1 MLNFSGIKVTKIRSK
16 IPYILAVTFFVL
28 LLIPFILPSSFYKG
42 FIENRLEQS
51 TGFEFNFNGDFTFSL
66 LPNIRMEA
74 DNLDF
79 LGKTVGDVETVGFVQ
94 KVTFEMNPFE
104 FLVGDIHINEFE
116 LYNPKITINGD
127 FTPYIPNWIR
137 KNLQASHKQDIRYL
151 EILLHFVEDSVFDSA
166 KLVDGAIQ
174 WNKTPSTQVAVQ
186 GLNMIVQKPFGGK
199 DFTTQ
204 ADAYINDRSI
214 DLSMRLERP
223 DDFLRGFRS
232 NLSFQVDS
240 APLRVEFN
248 GNAAQ
253 RHSFVA
259 QGDIRVD
266 IPSVYDFC
274 SWFSNEEECDPK
286 RESILIKSHLKL
298 RDQKLQ
304 IEDASYTHN
313 PFLYTADGVIDFKRN
328 LPEITGTILVPT
340 RDVNVLLPSVKKL
353 NKLDFT
359 KLFLESFN
367 ADVDLKYQGLR
378 LASGHSL
385 QPNVNFNIKDGRINI
400 SLSQFKVFDGLVN
413 ARLRWNKGVDI
424 GNADLRMDASS
435 ISIDAFE
442 KALGMNLNVSGTL
455 KMAMEFRAQGSTIE
469 EILDS
474 ARTVG
479 EFSVFDG
486 TFSAPEV
493 VEALH
498 GEKMKRFE
506 FAEMKGRIDGEK
518 GRLRSDDINFVAA
531 FIDVTG
537 LAFYDLAAQ
546 TLKIN
551 LKSKIPELKNADG
564 TIKSKAQEGF
574 VNINGPINQL
584 VMITSVNPDVAVP
597 TVSGL
602 HSGLISNS
610 ESTNNSSGSND
621 FIIEGADLLD

>member
-1 MLNFSGIKVTKIRSK
+1 MT
-16 IPYILAVTFFVL
+16 
-28 LLIPFILPSSFYKG
+28 
-42 FIENRLEQS
+42 
-51 TGFEFNFNGDFTFSL
+51 
-66 LPNIRMEA
+66 
-74 DNLDF
+74 
-79 LGKTVGDVETVGFVQ
+79 
-94 KVTFEMNPFE
+94 
-104 FLVGDIHINEFE
+104 
-116 LYNPKITINGD
+116 
-127 FTPYIPNWIR
+127 
-137 KNLQASHKQDIRYL
+137 
-151 EILLHFVEDSVFDSA
+151 
-166 KLVDGAIQ
+166 
-174 WNKTPSTQVAVQ
+174 
-186 GLNMIVQKPFGGK
+186 VQKPAEGK

-232 NLSFQVDS
+232 NLSFQIDS

-266 IPSVYDFC
+266 VPSVYDFC

-286 RESILIKSHLKL
+286 RESVLIKSHLKL

-313 PFLYTADGVIDFKRN
+313 PFLYTADGIIDFKRN
-328 LPEITGTILVPT
+328 LPEITGKIMVPT
-340 RDVNVLLPSVKKL
+340 RDVNILLPSIKKL
-353 NKLDFT
+353 KKLDFT

-378 LASGHSL
+378 LASNYTL
-385 QPNVNFNIKDGRINI
+385 KPNINFNIKDGRLNI
-400 SLSQFKVFDGLVN
+400 SLNQFKVFDGLLN
-413 ARLRWNKGVDI
+413 ARLRWNKGIDV

-442 KALGMNLNVSGTL
+442 KALGINFNTSGTL

-469 EILDS
+469 QILDS

-479 EFSVFDG
+479 EFSVLDG
-486 TFSAPEV
+486 TFNSPEV

-518 GRLRSDDINFVAA
+518 GRLRSDDIKFVAA

-537 LAFYDLAAQ
+537 LAFYDLDKQ

-551 LKSKIPELKNADG
+551 LKSKIPELKNVDG
-564 TIKSKAQEGF
+564 TIKAKAQEGF
-574 VNINGPINQL
+574 VNINGPINNL
-584 VMITSVNPDVAVP
+584 VMVTSVNPDVAVP
-597 TVSGL
+597 TISGL

-610 ESTNNSSGSND
+610 EGTNNSSGSGD
-621 FIIEGADLLD
+621 FVIEDTDLLD